1 MKTPPD
7 TKYLITDLKS
17 ARKNTLKKSYFKT
30 RIFKKNLLVIFRQYK
45 SCQDLHFCMDIH
57 DHIVHH
63 YCKNCISSF

>member
-30 RIFKKNLLVIFRQYK
+30 RIFKKKNNIGKLQCDIIIMRLGRMNSVNT
-45 SCQDLHFCMDIH
+45 QD
-57 DHIVHH
+57 
-63 YCKNCISSF
+63 

>member
-30 RIFKKNLLVIFRQYK
+30 RIFFKKNNIGKLQCVFFGNSDVMVRRNLMYTPQ
-45 SCQDLHFCMDIH
+45 
-57 DHIVHH
+57 
-63 YCKNCISSF
+63 KNML